1 MEQEDHILCVIFK
14 YGSEK
19 EDYGGD
25 DTGQLWFRDIGDTQK
40 ARAYLFTLPVCRRT
54 DGRISASEGSLY
66 QIYRD
71 IKRNLSAPSALIVY
85 SRAIQLYSIYS
96 RLKEKTVLDF

>member
-25 DTGQLWFRDIGDTQK
+25 DTGIGDTRK
-40 ARAYLFTLPVCRRT
+40 ARPYLFRT

-66 QIYRD
+66 QIYRN
-71 IKRNLSAPSALIVY
+71 IKRNVSAPLAVMTY
-85 SRAIQLYSIYS
+85 SRVIQF
-96 RLKEKTVLDF
+96 VP